1 MANPMCLQYPIPV
14 KTFDYIIVG
23 AGSAGA
29 ILANRISE
37 NPDVSIALIEAGGDN
52 NSIFVNMPTALAYP
66 MRNKRYNWGYQPEP
80 EPMLN
85 GRVIPCARGK
95 GLGGSSTINGMVF
108 VRGNPRDFDE
118 WAELGATGWNYQNC
132 LPYFRKLE
140 KWQGGDS
147 QSRGGLGPVSV
158 TTGNHMQFSPLYE
171 AFIEAGV
178 QAGYPNCEDYNDASQ
193 EGFGPMQMNVDKGYR
208 ASTARAYLSP
218 IQDRPNLQTFKNTLT
233 HRVIFAGLTAI
244 GIEAEIQGRMQTL
257 SARKEVILS
266 AGAIASP
273 QILQLS
279 GIGPDDTLASVGIDP
294 VVVRNGVG
302 ANLTDHLEVFF
313 QYACKEPVTLNG
325 RLGLFS
331 KGMIGVQWILSKSGL
346 GASNHFEACGFIK
359 SSMQKPWPDIQFHFL
374 PGAISYDG
382 TQAFKGHGYQVH
394 VGPNKPKSR
403 GYVHIRS
410 ANIHDH
416 PKIFFNYLSDPE
428 DCMDW
433 VNTIRITRKILEQ
446 DALAPFRDEE
456 IQPGK
461 DVITDAQIL
470 DWVKAHVETA
480 YHPCGTCK
488 MGPRDDDFAVVD
500 PECKVIGVKN
510 LRVVDSSVFP
520 SIPNGNLNAPTMMLA
535 ERAADIIKGI
545 L

>member
-1 MANPMCLQYPIPV
+1 M

-29 ILANRISE
+29 ILANRLSE
-37 NPDVSIALIEAGGDN
+37 NIDVSVALIEAGSDN
-52 NSIFVNMPTALAYP
+52 KSIFVDMPTALAYP
-66 MRNKRYNWGYQPEP
+66 MRNKRYNWSYLPEP
-80 EPMLN
+80 DPGLN
-85 GRVIPCARGK
+85 GRVLPCARGK

-108 VRGNPRDFDE
+108 VRGNPKDFDE
-118 WAELGATGWNYQNC
+118 WENHGAQGWNYKNC

-140 KWQGGDS
+140 TWQEGEDLV
-147 QSRGGLGPVSV
+147 RGGLGPISV
-158 TTGNHMQFSPLYE
+158 TTGNGMTFSPLYD
-171 AFIEAGV
+171 AFIQAGVEAG
-178 QAGYPNCEDYNDASQ
+178 YTRCTDYNGVSQ

-208 ASTARAYLSP
+208 ASTARAYLEP
-218 IQDRPNLQTFKNTLT
+218 IKDRPNLQIFKNTLA
-233 HRVIFAGLTAI
+233 HRIILDGLKAV
-244 GIEAEIQGRMQTL
+244 GIEAVQNRQPIMFFAEKEI
-257 SARKEVILS
+257 ILS
-266 AGAIASP
+266 AGPIGSP

-279 GIGPDDTLASVGIDP
+279 GIGPGDILEPVGVNLVIDRP
-294 VVVRNGVG
+294 GVG
-302 ANLTDHLEVFF
+302 ANLMDHLEVFF
-313 QYACKEPVTLNG
+313 QYACKKPVTLNG
-325 RLGLFS
+325 KLGLIS
-331 KGMIGVQWILSKSGL
+331 KGMIGLQWILAKSGL
-346 GASNHFEACGFIK
+346 GISNHFEACGFIK
-359 SSMQKPWPDIQFHFL
+359 SSRRKPWPDIQFHFL
-374 PGAISYDG
+374 PGAISYDA
-382 TQAFKGHGYQVH
+382 TKAFKGHGYQVH

-416 PKIFFNYLSDPE
+416 PKIFFNYLSDPD

-488 MGPRDDDFAVVD
+488 MGQRDDDFAVVD

-545 L
+545 F

>member
-1 MANPMCLQYPIPV
+1 M

-29 ILANRISE
+29 ILANRLSE
-37 NPDVSIALIEAGGDN
+37 NPDFSVALIEAGGDN
-52 NSIFVNMPTALAYP
+52 SSIFVNMPTALAYP
-66 MRNKRYNWGYQPEP
+66 MRNKRYNWCYRPEP
-80 EPMLN
+80 EPLLN
-85 GRVIPCARGK
+85 GRIIPCARGK

-108 VRGNPRDFDE
+108 VRGNPKDFDE
-118 WAELGATGWNYQNC
+118 WQKLGATGWSYQNC

-158 TTGNHMQFSPLYE
+158 TTGNAMQFSPLYE

-178 QAGYPNCEDYNDASQ
+178 QAGYPRCEDYNGALQ
-193 EGFGPMQMNVDKGYR
+193 EGFGPMQMNVDNGYR
-208 ASTARAYLSP
+208 ASTARAYLAP
-218 IQDRPNLQTFKNTLT
+218 VKDRPNLHIFKNTLT
-233 HRVIFAGLTAI
+233 HQVILEDLKAV
-244 GIEAEIQGRMQTL
+244 GIEAEHKGRIQRL
-257 SARKEVILS
+257 SARKEIVLS
-266 AGAIASP
+266 AGAIGSP

-279 GIGPDDTLASVGIDP
+279 GIGPYDALESVGINP
-294 VVVRNGVG
+294 IAVRNGVG
-302 ANLTDHLEVFF
+302 ANLMDHLEVFF
-313 QYACKEPVTLNG
+313 QYTCKKPVTLNG
-325 RLGLFS
+325 KLGLFS
-331 KGMIGVQWILSKSGL
+331 KGMIGIKWILSKSGL

-359 SSMQKPWPDIQFHFL
+359 SSMQKPWPDIQYHFL

-382 TQAFKGHGYQVH
+382 KKAFKGHGYQVH

-403 GYVHIRS
+403 GYVRIRS

-416 PKIFFNYLSDPE
+416 PKIFFNYLSDPN
-428 DCMDW
+428 DRLDW
-433 VNTIRITRKILEQ
+433 VNTIRMTRKILEQ
-446 DALAPFRDEE
+446 DALAPFRDAE

-461 DVITDAQIL
+461 NVVTDAEIL
-470 DWVKAHVETA
+470 DWVKDHVETA

-488 MGPRDDDFAVVD
+488 MGSPDDDFAVVD
-500 PECKVIGVKN
+500 PECKVIGVEN

-535 ERAADIIKGI
+535 ERAADIIKGA